1 MDEKIKILL
10 YRSFDEDL
18 NPDESKMLEKV
29 LEKSEELQKEKEKIT
44 RLRVNINEGK
54 ASAFKPFF
62 AERVLNR
69 IQASV
74 NSQEADTFFESLIV
88 IFRPVAIAAVVLI
101 ISVAAYN
108 IITSGQISIEGALAV
123 PEVTLDDAYDTSL
136 AVVMEEE

>member
-29 LEKSEELQKEKEKIT
+29 LAKSEELQKEKEKIT
-44 RLRVNINEGK
+44 RLRVNIKEGK
-54 ASAFKPFF
+54 VSAFKPFF

-69 IQASV
+69 IQSSV
-74 NSQEADTFFESLIV
+74 NSQDEETFFESLFV
-88 IFRPVAIAAVVLI
+88 LFRPVAIAAAVLI
-101 ISVAAYN
+101 IIVAGYN
-108 IITSGQISIEGALAV
+108 ISTSGQISIEGALGV
-123 PEVTLDDAYDTSL
+123 PEVTLDDAYTTSL